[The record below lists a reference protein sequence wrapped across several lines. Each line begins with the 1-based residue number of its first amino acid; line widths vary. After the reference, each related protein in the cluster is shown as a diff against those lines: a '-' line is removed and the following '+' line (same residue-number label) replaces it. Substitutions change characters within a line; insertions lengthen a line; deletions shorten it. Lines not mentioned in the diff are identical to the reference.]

1 LKEWLFFNLHPMK
14 ILTPFEKI
22 SKSRR
27 TIILLSWVAFLILVW
42 FVGTAGEK
50 HIFPTP
56 GHVFKG
62 FTELYREGLVVHIFN
77 SLALCFLSIFIA
89 IIVSLL
95 FAYSWPI
102 PLLKPVSELI
112 TKFRFLPFTGLSF
125 FITMVVHDARQMQVW
140 ILVIFLTT
148 FLTTSLI
155 AVIKDIPQE
164 EFDHAKTLKCSR
176 FEVLWQVVI
185 LGRLDYVIDVIR
197 QNLAI
202 TWMMLVTVES
212 IVVASGGLGFLIK
225 NSDKFMNHGRIIA
238 LQIIILLIG
247 LGLDWFINF
256 LRKVL
261 FRYSKI

>member
-1 LKEWLFFNLHPMK
+1 MIK
-14 ILTPFEKI
+14 ILTPFEKLT
-22 SKSRR
+22 K
-27 TIILLSWVAFLILVW
+27 TNKTLILLGWLILLIAIW
-42 FVGTAGEK
+42 FIGTSGTK
-50 HIFPTP
+50 HLFPSP
-56 GHVFKG
+56 SQVFTG
-62 FTELYREGLVVHIFN
+62 FTDLYNEGLVVHIAH
-77 SLALCFLSIFIA
+77 SLQLCFLSIFLA
-89 IIVSLL
+89 TIISLV

-102 PLLKPVSELI
+102 PLLKSISEFV

-125 FITMVVHDARQMQVW
+125 YITMVIHEARTMQVW

-176 FEVLWQVVI
+176 LEVLWQVII

-225 NSDKFMNHGRIIA
+225 NSDKFMNTGRIIA

-247 LGLDWFINF
+247 LGLDSGINF
-256 LRKVL
+256 LRKTI

>member
-1 LKEWLFFNLHPMK
+1 MLKYL
-14 ILTPFEKI
+14 IPFETTTKI
-22 SKSRR
+22 QR
-27 TIILLSWVAFLILVW
+27 TIILVSWVVLLFALWFLASS
-42 FVGTAGEK
+42 GTK
-50 HIFPTP
+50 HLFPTP
-56 GHVFKG
+56 SQVLTG
-62 FTELYREGLVVHIFN
+62 FSELYKEGLVVHIFQ
-77 SLALCFLSIFIA
+77 SLKLCFLSIFLATIIA
-89 IIVSLL
+89 LL

-102 PLLKPVSELI
+102 PLMKPVAEFV

-125 FITMVVHDARQMQVW
+125 YITLMVHEARNMQVW

-176 FEVLWQVVI
+176 FEVLWQVIV
-185 LGRLDYVIDVIR
+185 LGRIDYVIDVIR

-256 LRKVL
+256 LRKSV

>member
-1 LKEWLFFNLHPMK
+1 MIKF
-14 ILTPFEKI
+14 LTPFEKI
-22 SKSRR
+22 SRSQR
-27 TIILLSWVAFLILVW
+27 TIIALSWTVLLILIW
-42 FVGTAGEK
+42 FIGTSGQK
-50 HIFPTP
+50 HLFPSP
-56 GHVFKG
+56 AQVFEG
-62 FTELYREGLVVHIFN
+62 FSGLYAEGLVVHIFQ
-77 SLALCFLSIFIA
+77 SLALCFMSIALAIVIA
-89 IIVSLL
+89 LL

-102 PLLKPVSELI
+102 PLLKPVAEFV

-125 FITMVVHDARQMQVW
+125 YITLVIHEARNMQIW
-140 ILVIFLTT
+140 IMVIFLTT

-155 AVIKDIPQE
+155 AVIKDIPEE
-164 EFDHAKTLKCSR
+164 EFDHAKTLKCTR
-176 FEVLWQVVI
+176 WEVLWQVIV
-185 LGRLDYVIDVIR
+185 LGRIDYVIDVIR

-247 LGLDWFINF
+247 LLLDWGINF
-256 LRKVL
+256 LRKAV

>member
-1 LKEWLFFNLHPMK
+1 MAAFFIMK
-14 ILTPFEKI
+14 KYITPFEKLGQPT
-22 SKSRR
+22 R
-27 TIILLSWVAFLILVW
+27 TIILLAWIVVLLAVW
-42 FVGTAGEK
+42 FLGTMGTK
-50 HIFPTP
+50 HLFPTP
-56 GHVFKG
+56 GQVLQG

-77 SLALCFLSIFIA
+77 SLSLCFLSIFLAVIL
-89 IIVSLL
+89 SMF
-95 FAYSWPI
+95 FAYVWPI
-102 PLLKPVSELI
+102 PLLKPISEFV

-125 FITMVVHDARQMQVW
+125 YITLIIHDARNMQIW
-140 ILVIFLTT
+140 IMVIFLTT

-155 AVIKDIPQE
+155 AVIKDIPEE
-164 EFDHAKTLKCSR
+164 EFDHAKTLGCTR
-176 FEVLWQVVI
+176 LEVLWQVIV
-185 LGRLDYVIDVIR
+185 LGRVDYVIDVIR

-247 LGLDWFINF
+247 LGLDAGINF
-256 LRKVL
+256 LRKAV

>member
-1 LKEWLFFNLHPMK
+1 MK
-14 ILTPFEKI
+14 ILVPFEKLK
-22 SKSRR
+22 KSNK
-27 TIILLSWVAFLILVW
+27 TIILVAWILLIILIW
-42 FVGTAGEK
+42 FIGTSGKE
-50 HIFPTP
+50 HLFPSP
-56 GHVFKG
+56 ANVFKG
-62 FTELYREGLVVHIFN
+62 FGELYNEGLVIHIAS
-77 SLALCFLSIFIA
+77 SLWLCFISISFA
-89 IIVSLL
+89 IIISLI

-102 PLLKPVSELI
+102 PLLKPMAEMV
-112 TKFRFLPFTGLSF
+112 TKFRYLPFTGLSF
-125 FITMVVHDARQMQVW
+125 FMTMLVHDSRTMQIW

-155 AVIKDIPQE
+155 SVVKDIPQE
-164 EFDHAKTLKCSR
+164 EFDHAKTLKCNR

-185 LGRLDYVIDVIR
+185 LGRIDYVIDVIR

-225 NSDKFMNHGRIIA
+225 NSDKFMNHGRIVA

-247 LGLDWFINF
+247 LALDWFINF

>member
-1 LKEWLFFNLHPMK
+1 MLKNL
-14 ILTPFEKI
+14 ITPFENI
-22 SKSRR
+22 SKQSRLLV
-27 TIILLSWVAFLILVW
+27 ILGWVVLLFAIWFL
-42 FVGTAGEK
+42 GTSGEK
-50 HIFPTP
+50 HLFPTP
-56 GHVFKG
+56 AQVLKG
-62 FTELYREGLVVHIFN
+62 FNELYSEGLVVHIFN
-77 SLALCFLSIFIA
+77 SLKLCFLAIFLST
-89 IIVSLL
+89 IISLI

-102 PLLKPVSELI
+102 PLLKPVAEFI

-125 FITMVVHDARQMQVW
+125 YITLVVNDARNMQVW

-155 AVIKDIPQE
+155 AVIRDIPQE
-164 EFDHAKTLKCSR
+164 EFYHAKTLKCSR
-176 FEVLWQVVI
+176 LEILWQVIV

-212 IVVASGGLGFLIK
+212 IVVAAGGLGFLIK

-247 LGLDWFINF
+247 LFLDWGINY
-256 LRKVL
+256 LRKAL

>member
-1 LKEWLFFNLHPMK
+1 MK
-14 ILTPFEKI
+14 KYFIPFESTNKTE
-22 SKSRR
+22 R
-27 TIILLSWVAFLILVW
+27 TVILVSWVVVLIAIWFL
-42 FVGTAGEK
+42 GAAGQK
-50 HIFPTP
+50 HLFPTP
-56 GHVFKG
+56 EQVITG
-62 FTELYREGLVVHIFN
+62 FSELYNEGLVVHIFN
-77 SLALCFLSIFIA
+77 SLKLCFLSIFLATIIA
-89 IIVSLL
+89 LL

-102 PLLKPVSELI
+102 PMLKPVAEFV

-125 FITMVVHDARQMQVW
+125 YITLFVHDARNMQIW

-155 AVIKDIPQE
+155 SVIKDIPEE

-176 FEVLWQVVI
+176 FEVLWQVIV
-185 LGRLDYVIDVIR
+185 LGRIDYVIDVIR

-256 LRKVL
+256 LRKSI

>member
-1 LKEWLFFNLHPMK
+1 MK
-14 ILTPFEKI
+14 ILRPFEKTK
-22 SKSRR
+22 KSTR
-27 TIILLSWVAFLILVW
+27 TIILLSWVILLILIWVI
-42 FVGTAGEK
+42 GTAGQK
-50 HIFPTP
+50 HLFPSP
-56 GHVFKG
+56 GQVLTG
-62 FTELYREGLVVHIFN
+62 FNGLYQEGLVIHIGS
-77 SLALCFLSIFIA
+77 SLGLCFLSIFLA
-89 IIVSLL
+89 TIISLL

-102 PLLKPVSELI
+102 PLLKPVSEFI

-125 FITMVVHDARQMQVW
+125 FITMVIHDAREMQVW

-148 FLTTSLI
+148 FLSTSLI
-155 AVIKDIPQE
+155 AIIKDIPQE

-176 FEVLWQVVI
+176 FEILWQVVV

-212 IVVASGGLGFLIK
+212 IVAATGGLGFLIK

-238 LQIIILLIG
+238 LQIIILFIG

-256 LRKVL
+256 VRKLL

>member
-1 LKEWLFFNLHPMK
+1 MIKL
-14 ILTPFEKI
+14 ITPFEKI
-22 SKSRR
+22 AKSQK
-27 TIILLSWVAFLILVW
+27 TIILVAWIAVLLLIWFL
-42 FVGTAGEK
+42 GTSGQK
-50 HIFPTP
+50 HLFPSP
-56 GHVFKG
+56 SQVLEG
-62 FTELYREGLVVHIFN
+62 FSGLYNEGLVVHIFN
-77 SLALCFLSIFIA
+77 SLKLCFISIFLATTIA
-89 IIVSLL
+89 LL

-102 PLLKPVSELI
+102 PLLKPVSEFV

-125 FITMVVHDARQMQVW
+125 YITLIIHEARNMQIW
-140 ILVIFLTT
+140 IMVIFLTT

-155 AVIKDIPQE
+155 AVIKDIPEE
-164 EFDHAKTLKCSR
+164 EFDHAKTLKCNR
-176 FEVLWQVVI
+176 WEVLWQVIV
-185 LGRLDYVIDVIR
+185 LGRIDYVIDAIR

-247 LGLDWFINF
+247 LLLDWGINF
-256 LRKVL
+256 LRKAI

>member
-1 LKEWLFFNLHPMK
+1 MIK
-14 ILTPFEKI
+14 ILAPFE
-22 SKSRR
+22 SVPRSSRLMVMLSWIVLL
-27 TIILLSWVAFLILVW
+27 IILW
-42 FVGTAGEK
+42 FAGTSGEK
-50 HIFPTP
+50 HLFPSP
-56 GHVFKG
+56 DQVFKG
-62 FTELYREGLVVHIFN
+62 FTELYDEGLVVHIFN
-77 SLALCFLSIFIA
+77 SLKLCFLSIFLATVIA
-89 IIVSLL
+89 LL

-102 PLLKPVSELI
+102 PLLKPVSEFV

-125 FITMVVHDARQMQVW
+125 YITLIIHDARNMQIW
-140 ILVIFLTT
+140 IMVIFLTT

-155 AVIKDIPQE
+155 SVVKDIPQE
-164 EFDHAKTLKCSR
+164 EFDHAKSLKCNR
-176 FEVLWQVVI
+176 FEVLKQVVI
-185 LGRLDYVIDVIR
+185 LGRIDYVIDVIR

-256 LRKVL
+256 IRKAF
-261 FRYSKI
+261 FRYSTI

>member
-1 LKEWLFFNLHPMK
+1 MIKY
-14 ILTPFEKI
+14 LTPFENI
-22 SKSRR
+22 SKAKK
-27 TIILLSWVAFLILVW
+27 TIILAIWVVLILVLW
-42 FVGTAGEK
+42 YVTTMGEK
-50 HIFPTP
+50 HLFPSP
-56 GHVFKG
+56 NQVLKG
-62 FTELYREGLVVHIFN
+62 FSELYDEGLVVHIFN
-77 SLALCFLSIFIA
+77 SLKLCFLSIFLA
-89 IIVSLL
+89 IILSML

-102 PLLKPVSELI
+102 PIFKPVAEFV

-125 FITMVVHDARQMQVW
+125 YIAMVIHDARNMQIW
-140 ILVIFLTT
+140 IMVIFLTT

-155 AVIKDIPQE
+155 AVISSIPQE
-164 EFDHAKTLKCSR
+164 EFDHAKMLKCSR
-176 FEVLWQVVI
+176 FEVLWQVII
-185 LGRLDYVIDVIR
+185 LGRIDHVIDVIR

-247 LGLDWFINF
+247 LGLDWAINF
-256 LRKVL
+256 LRKSI

>member
-1 LKEWLFFNLHPMK
+1 MK
-14 ILTPFEKI
+14 QYITPFEKI
-22 SKSRR
+22 AKSKR
-27 TIILLSWVAFLILVW
+27 TIILSIWVVLLLAIW
-42 FVGTAGEK
+42 FAGTSGEK
-50 HIFPTP
+50 HLFPSP
-56 GHVFKG
+56 SQVFKG
-62 FTELYREGLVVHIFN
+62 FSDLYIEGLVVHILN
-77 SLALCFLSIFIA
+77 SLILCFLSIFLA
-89 IIVSLL
+89 IIISMLL
-95 FAYSWPI
+95 AYSWPI
-102 PLLKPVSELI
+102 PALKPLSEFV

-125 FITMVVHDARQMQVW
+125 YVALMIHDARNMQIW

-155 AVIKDIPQE
+155 AVIKDIPEE

-176 FEVLWQVVI
+176 WEVLWQVIV

-202 TWMMLVTVES
+202 AWMMLVTVES

-247 LGLDWFINF
+247 LGLDAGINF
-256 LRKVL
+256 LRKAI

>member
-1 LKEWLFFNLHPMK
+1 MLKL
-14 ILTPFEKI
+14 ITPFEKI
-22 SKSRR
+22 AKSQKAL
-27 TIILLSWVAFLILVW
+27 ILAVWVAVLLLIWFL
-42 FVGTAGEK
+42 GTSGQK
-50 HIFPTP
+50 HLFPSP
-56 GHVFKG
+56 SQVLEG
-62 FTELYREGLVVHIFN
+62 FSGLYNEGLVVHIFN
-77 SLALCFLSIFIA
+77 SLKLCFISIFLATTIA
-89 IIVSLL
+89 LL

-102 PLLKPVSELI
+102 PLLKPVSEFV

-125 FITMVVHDARQMQVW
+125 YITLVIHDARNMQIW
-140 ILVIFLTT
+140 IMVIFLTT

-155 AVIKDIPQE
+155 AVIRDIPEE

-176 FEVLWQVVI
+176 WEVLWQVIV
-185 LGRLDYVIDVIR
+185 LGRIDYVIDAIR

-247 LGLDWFINF
+247 LFLDWSINY
-256 LRKVL
+256 LRKAL

>member
-1 LKEWLFFNLHPMK
+1 MIK

-22 SKSRR
+22 TKSKR
-27 TIILLSWVAFLILVW
+27 TLILLIWTVILFAIW
-42 FVGTAGEK
+42 FIGTSGQK
-50 HIFPTP
+50 HLFPSP
-56 GHVFKG
+56 SQVLDG
-62 FTELYREGLVVHIFN
+62 FQGLYNEGLVVHIFH
-77 SLALCFLSIFIA
+77 SLQLCFISIFLATIIA
-89 IIVSLL
+89 LI

-102 PLLKPVSELI
+102 PLLKPISEFV

-125 FITMVVHDARQMQVW
+125 YITLVIHEARNMQIW
-140 ILVIFLTT
+140 IMVIFLTT

-176 FEVLWQVVI
+176 WEVLWQVIV
-185 LGRLDYVIDVIR
+185 LGRIDYVIDAIR

-238 LQIIILLIG
+238 LQIIILVIG
-247 LGLDWFINF
+247 LLLDLGINF
-256 LRKVL
+256 LRKAI

>member
-1 LKEWLFFNLHPMK
+1 MIKY
-14 ILTPFEKI
+14 LTPFENI
-22 SKSRR
+22 SKAKK
-27 TIILLSWVAFLILVW
+27 TIILAIWIVLILVLW
-42 FVGTAGEK
+42 YVTTMGEK
-50 HIFPTP
+50 HLFPSPTQ
-56 GHVFKG
+56 VLKG
-62 FTELYREGLVVHIFN
+62 FSELYNEGLVVHIFN
-77 SLALCFLSIFIA
+77 SLKLCFLSIFLS
-89 IIVSLL
+89 IILSML

-102 PLLKPVSELI
+102 PIFKPVAEFV

-125 FITMVVHDARQMQVW
+125 YIAMVIHDARNMQIW
-140 ILVIFLTT
+140 IMVIFLTT

-155 AVIKDIPQE
+155 AVISSIPQE
-164 EFDHAKTLKCSR
+164 EFDHAKMLKCSR
-176 FEVLWQVVI
+176 FEVLWQVII
-185 LGRLDYVIDVIR
+185 LGRIDHVIDVIR

-247 LGLDWFINF
+247 LGLDWAINF
-256 LRKVL
+256 LRKSI

>member
-1 LKEWLFFNLHPMK
+1 MNKL
-14 ILTPFEKI
+14 ITPFEHLT
-22 SKSRR
+22 KS
-27 TIILLSWVAFLILVW
+27 TKTLILVGWIVVIIALW
-42 FVGTAGEK
+42 FIGTSGQK
-50 HIFPTP
+50 HLFPTP
-56 GHVFKG
+56 NQVLKG
-62 FTELYREGLVVHIFN
+62 FTELYKEGLVVHIFH
-77 SLALCFLSIFIA
+77 SLQLCFLSIFLA
-89 IIVSLL
+89 IIISMF
-95 FAYSWPI
+95 FAYTWPI
-102 PLLKPVSELI
+102 PLLKPVSEFV

-125 FITMVVHDARQMQVW
+125 YITLIIHDARNMQIW
-140 ILVIFLTT
+140 IMVIFLTT

-155 AVIKDIPQE
+155 AIIKDIPQE

-176 FEVLWQVVI
+176 LEVLWQVIV
-185 LGRLDYVIDVIR
+185 LGRIDYVIDVIR

-212 IVVASGGLGFLIK
+212 ILAASGGLGFLIK

-256 LRKVL
+256 LRKAI

>member
-1 LKEWLFFNLHPMK
+1 MQ
-14 ILTPFEKI
+14 
-22 SKSRR
+22 R
-27 TIILLSWVAFLILVW
+27 TIILVSWVVLLFAIW
-42 FVGTAGEK
+42 FIGSSGTK
-50 HIFPTP
+50 HLFPTP
-56 GHVFKG
+56 SQVLTG
-62 FTELYREGLVVHIFN
+62 FSELYKEGLVVHIFQ
-77 SLALCFLSIFIA
+77 SLKLCFVSIILATIIA
-89 IIVSLL
+89 LL
-95 FAYSWPI
+95 FAYSWSI
-102 PLLKPVSELI
+102 PLMKPVAEFV

-125 FITMVVHDARQMQVW
+125 YITLMVHDARNMQVW

-155 AVIKDIPQE
+155 AVIKDISQE
-164 EFDHAKTLKCSR
+164 EFDHAKTLKCNR
-176 FEVLWQVVI
+176 WEVLWQVIV
-185 LGRLDYVIDVIR
+185 LGRIDYVIDVIR

-256 LRKVL
+256 LRKSV

>member
-1 LKEWLFFNLHPMK
+1 MK

-22 SKSRR
+22 SSPTR
-27 TIILLSWVAFLILVW
+27 LILVGSW
-42 FVGTAGEK
+42 FLFIVLIWIIGTSGKE
-50 HIFPTP
+50 HLFPSP
-56 GHVFKG
+56 GQVFQG
-62 FTELYREGLVVHIFN
+62 LSELYKEGLVVHIFN
-77 SLALCFLSIFIA
+77 SLKLCFISIFLA

-102 PLLKPVSELI
+102 PLMKPVSEFI

-125 FITMVVHDARQMQVW
+125 YIAMLIQDARNMQVW

-155 AVIKDIPQE
+155 SVVKDIPQE
-164 EFDHAKTLKCSR
+164 EFDHAKTLKCNR
-176 FEVLWQVVI
+176 FEVLWQVII
-185 LGRLDYVIDVIR
+185 LGRIDYVIDVIR

-238 LQIIILLIG
+238 LQLVILVIG

>member
-1 LKEWLFFNLHPMK
+1 MIKF
-14 ILTPFEKI
+14 LTPFETI
-22 SKSRR
+22 SKSKK
-27 TIILLSWVAFLILVW
+27 TIVLFAWIVILFALW
-42 FVGTAGEK
+42 FIGTSGQKHLFPSPSQVLDGFAG
-50 HIFPTP
+50 
-56 GHVFKG
+56 
-62 FTELYREGLVVHIFN
+62 LYSEGLVVHIFR
-77 SLALCFLSIFIA
+77 SLQLCFISIALATIIA
-89 IIVSLL
+89 LL
-95 FAYSWPI
+95 FAYSSPI
-102 PLLKPVSELI
+102 PLLKPVSEFV

-125 FITMVVHDARQMQVW
+125 YITLVIHEARNMQIW
-140 ILVIFLTT
+140 IMVIFLTT

-176 FEVLWQVVI
+176 WEVLWQVIV
-185 LGRLDYVIDVIR
+185 LGRIDYVIDAIR

-247 LGLDWFINF
+247 LVLDWGINF
-256 LRKVL
+256 LRKAI
-261 FRYSKI
+261 FRYSTI

>member
-1 LKEWLFFNLHPMK
+1 M
-14 ILTPFEKI
+14 
-22 SKSRR
+22 
-27 TIILLSWVAFLILVW
+27 
-42 FVGTAGEK
+42 
-50 HIFPTP
+50 
-56 GHVFKG
+56 
-62 FTELYREGLVVHIFN
+62 
-77 SLALCFLSIFIA
+77 
-89 IIVSLL
+89 L

-102 PLLKPVSELI
+102 PIFKPIAEFV

-125 FITMVVHDARQMQVW
+125 YIAMVIHDARNMQIW
-140 ILVIFLTT
+140 IMVIFLTT

-155 AVIKDIPQE
+155 AVISSIPQE

-176 FEVLWQVVI
+176 LEVLWQVIV
-185 LGRLDYVIDVIR
+185 LGRIDHVIDVIR

-238 LQIIILLIG
+238 LQIIILIIG

-256 LRKVL
+256 LRKSI

>member
-1 LKEWLFFNLHPMK
+1 MIKL
-14 ILTPFEKI
+14 LTPFEKI
-22 SKSRR
+22 SKTNR
-27 TIILLSWVAFLILVW
+27 TLVLLGWFVLLMVLW

-50 HIFPTP
+50 HLFPNP
-56 GHVFKG
+56 SQVLEG
-62 FTELYREGLVVHIFN
+62 FSGLYAEGLVVHILH
-77 SLALCFLSIFIA
+77 SLQLCFLSIFLATIL
-89 IIVSLL
+89 SLI
-95 FAYSWPI
+95 FAYSFPI
-102 PLLKPVSELI
+102 PLMKPVAEFV

-125 FITMVVHDARQMQVW
+125 YITMVVHEARNMQVW

-155 AVIKDIPQE
+155 AIIKDIPQE

-176 FEVLWQVVI
+176 FEVLWQVIV
-185 LGRLDYVIDVIR
+185 LGRIDYVIDSIR

-225 NSDKFMNHGRIIA
+225 NSDKFMNTGRIIA

-247 LGLDWFINF
+247 LGLDSGINF
-256 LRKVL
+256 LRKAV

>member
-1 LKEWLFFNLHPMK
+1 MKEIIKPFGK
-14 ILTPFEKI
+14 IAKNKQI
-22 SKSRR
+22 
-27 TIILLSWVAFLILVW
+27 FLILGWVVFLFLIW
-42 FVGTAGEK
+42 ILGTMGEK
-50 HIFPTP
+50 HLFPNP
-56 GHVFKG
+56 QQVFKG
-62 FTELYREGLVVHIFN
+62 FSELFQEGLVVHIFN
-77 SLALCFLSIFIA
+77 SLKLCFLSIFLA
-89 IIVSLL
+89 TIISLL

-102 PLLKPVSELI
+102 PLLKPFAEFV
-112 TKFRFLPFTGLSF
+112 TKLRFLPFTGLSF
-125 FITMVVHDARQMQVW
+125 YITLVIHEARNMQIW

-155 AVIKDIPQE
+155 AVIRDIPQE
-164 EFDHAKTLKCSR
+164 EFDHAKSLKCSR
-176 FEVLWQVVI
+176 WEVLWQVII
-185 LGRLDYVIDVIR
+185 LGRVDYVIDVIR

-247 LGLDWFINF
+247 LFLDWSINY
-256 LRKVL
+256 LRKTF

>member
-1 LKEWLFFNLHPMK
+1 MKKFF
-14 ILTPFEKI
+14 TPFEQI
-22 SKSRR
+22 AKSTR
-27 TIILLSWVAFLILVW
+27 TLILLFWVVLLLVLW
-42 FVGTAGEK
+42 FATTAGEK
-50 HIFPTP
+50 HLFPSP
-56 GHVFKG
+56 AQVLKG
-62 FTELYREGLVVHIFN
+62 FSDLYQEGLVVHIFS
-77 SLALCFLSIFIA
+77 SLSLCFLSIALAVLISMA
-89 IIVSLL
+89 

-102 PLLKPVSELI
+102 PLMKPVSEFV
-112 TKFRFLPFTGLSF
+112 TKLRFLPFTGLSF
-125 FITMVVHDARQMQVW
+125 YIAMIVHDARNMQVW

-155 AVIKDIPQE
+155 ALIKDIPQE
-164 EFDHAKTLKCSR
+164 EFDHAKTLRCSR
-176 FEVLWQVVI
+176 FEVLWQVIV
-185 LGRLDYVIDVIR
+185 LGRIDYVIDAIR

-212 IVVASGGLGFLIK
+212 ILAASGGLGFLIK

-256 LRKVL
+256 LRKSV

>member
-1 LKEWLFFNLHPMK
+1 MIKY
-14 ILTPFEKI
+14 LTPFEKI
-22 SKSRR
+22 SKSKK
-27 TIILLSWVAFLILVW
+27 TIILAVWIVLILVLW
-42 FVGTAGEK
+42 YVTTMGQK
-50 HIFPTP
+50 HLFPSP
-56 GHVFKG
+56 SQVLKG
-62 FTELYREGLVVHIFN
+62 FSDLYNEGLVVHIFN
-77 SLALCFLSIFIA
+77 SLKLCFLAIFLS
-89 IIVSLL
+89 VVLSML

-102 PLLKPVSELI
+102 PIFKPIAEFV

-125 FITMVVHDARQMQVW
+125 YIAMVIHDARNMQIW
-140 ILVIFLTT
+140 IMVIFLTT

-155 AVIKDIPQE
+155 AVISSIPQE

-176 FEVLWQVVI
+176 FEVLWQVIV
-185 LGRLDYVIDVIR
+185 LGRIDHVIDVIR

-238 LQIIILLIG
+238 LQIIILIIG

-256 LRKVL
+256 LRKSI